1 MRTPTCQACSG
12 KSLVPRA
19 PLYWFHNDV
28 LDRRRTLGIGGD
40 EADRRGQWPI
50 RIVPTVGPSAAA
62 TRSRHSLE
70 VKRQASRWVYPPD
83 APSFGLFVPR
93 NSLLQRIHNP

>member
-40 EADRRGQWPI
+40 EADRRGQWSL
-50 RIVPTVGPSAAA
+50 RIVPTVGPSVNP
-62 TRSRHSLE
+62 LE
-70 VKRQASRWVYPPD
+70 TFLGGQTTGIEVGVSA
-83 APSFGLFVPR
+83 
-93 NSLLQRIHNP
+93 